1 MPGDTL
7 VRRAQQ
13 GDPQALEELCQRE
26 WRSVFLL
33 VRGSV
38 RDRAEAE
45 DLTQEVFYRALRS
58 LDRYQDTGS
67 GFRAYLATI
76 ARNLV
81 RDRWKRKTPVQVALQ
96 HLPDLSSAELGPEEH
111 SLLAT
116 DTQQLLNALSILP
129 TDYQQVILLRVAE
142 GRSCAEVAKLMRR
155 SAGAVRVLQHRAI
168 AALRDQLERG
178 SQA

>member
-1 MPGDTL
+1 MTGDAL

-26 WRSVFLL
+26 WRPVFLL
-33 VRGSV
+33 VHGAV
-38 RDRAEAE
+38 RDWTEAE

-58 LDRYQDTGS
+58 LDRYQETGS

-81 RDRWKRKTPVQVALQ
+81 RDRWKRKTPVQVGLQ
-96 HLPDLSSAELGPEEH
+96 HLPDVGSADLGPEEH

-116 DTQQLLNALSILP
+116 DSKQLLDALSKLP
-129 TDYQQVILLRVAE
+129 PDYQRVILLRVAE
-142 GRSCAEVAKLMRR
+142 GRSSAEVAQLMRR
-155 SAGAVRVLQHRAI
+155 SAGAIRVLQHRAI
-168 AALRDQLERG
+168 AALREQLERG
-178 SQA
+178 ADV